1 MNFRILAKFLG
12 ALLLLESMAMAA
24 CGVFAW
30 LDTASAGDDPTP
42 LFLSALIVCA
52 AGALL
57 VLAGLVKI
65 DRVPRREGI
74 VVVGLGWVL
83 CGVFGSLPYMMGEPS
98 LPPADALF
106 ESVSG
111 FTTTGS
117 TVLTGDVATGRDIAS
132 WPRGLLMWRSVTQW
146 MGGMGILVLFVAIL
160 SYLGM
165 GSKSLF
171 RNESSFQTGEA
182 TQARIRDMAVTL
194 WNIYVCITAVCAV
207 GLKLMGLTTYNAIS
221 HAFTVVSTGG
231 FSPHNESIGYYSSWG
246 NGWLIELWLSLFMVI
261 CSISFLFWVVL
272 LRKRWKRLRDDE
284 EGLFFIVLCLA
295 ATVVIASGVASS
307 QSLDFLTA
315 LRQSWFTVT
324 SIAST
329 TGYSTVDYTGADA
342 GSAWPGFALILL
354 AGMMLLGGCSGS
366 TAGGLKVSRLI
377 VFFKTARFEIVKA
390 FRPNQVFRMHVN
402 GNALGSNDRAQTVVF
417 VALYAF
423 ITLVSCFLVALV
435 EVSNDMDMLTAFGCV
450 VATLANI
457 GPGFGDVGPSDNFGQ
472 LMPVTKVFLSL
483 LMILGRLEL
492 YAILV
497 LFMPSVWKRY

>member
-1 MNFRILAKFLG
+1 MNFRILSKFLG
-12 ALLLLESMAMAA
+12 ALLLLESLAMAA
-24 CGVFAW
+24 CGIFAW
-30 LDTASAGDDPTP
+30 LDSASKMDDPFP
-42 LFLSALIVCA
+42 LFLSALIV
-52 AGALL
+52 AGAGTLL
-57 VLAGLVKI
+57 VLGGMVKI
-65 DRVPRREGI
+65 DRIPRREGI
-74 VVVGLGWVL
+74 VVVGLGWIM
-83 CGVFGSLPYMMGEPS
+83 CGAFGSLPYILGEPS
-98 LPPADALF
+98 LPVADALF

-117 TVLTGDVATGRDIAS
+117 TVMSGDVESGMDIAS
-132 WPRGLLMWRSVTQW
+132 WPRGILMWRSVTQW

-182 TQARIRDMAVTL
+182 TTARIRDTAMTL
-194 WNIYVCITAVCAV
+194 WYVYVCITAVCAV
-207 GLKLMGLTTYNAIS
+207 GLKCMGLTTYNAIS

-231 FSPHNESIGYYSSWG
+231 FSPHNESIGYYSGWG
-246 NGWLIELWLSLFMVI
+246 NGWVIELWLSLFMVI

-272 LRKRWKRLRDDE
+272 LRKRWKRLKSDE
-284 EGLFFIVLCLA
+284 EGLFFIVMCLA
-295 ATVVIASGVASS
+295 ASVVIASGVASS
-307 QSLDFLTA
+307 QSLNFWTA
-315 LRQSWFTVT
+315 LRHSWFTVT

-329 TGYSTVDYTGADA
+329 TGFGTVDY
-342 GSAWPGFALILL
+342 SEWPGFVLILI

-402 GNALGSNDRAQTVVF
+402 GNALGSNERAQTVVF

-423 ITLVSCFLVALV
+423 ITLISCFIVALI
-435 EVSNDMDMLTAFGCV
+435 EASNSMDMITAFGCV

-457 GPGFGDVGPSDNFGQ
+457 GPGFGDVGPASNFGH
-472 LMPVTKVFLSL
+472 LEPVTKVFLSL

-497 LFMPSVWKRY
+497 LFTPSVWRKY

>member
-12 ALLLLESMAMAA
+12 ALLLLESIAMAV

-30 LDTASAGDDPTP
+30 LDSVPGDEAATSA
-42 LFLSALIVCA
+42 LFLSAGIVA
-52 AGALL
+52 LGGALMM
-57 VLAGLVKI
+57 VCGIGKI

-74 VVVGLGWVL
+74 VVVGLGWL
-83 CGVFGSLPYMMGEPS
+83 MCGIVGSLPYILGEPK
-98 LPPADALF
+98 LELADALF

-117 TVLTGDVATGRDIAS
+117 TVMGANPAIGLDIES
-132 WPRGLLMWRSVTQW
+132 WPRGILMWRSVTQW
-146 MGGMGILVLFVAIL
+146 LGGMGILVLFVAIL

-182 TQARIRDMAVTL
+182 TTARIRDTAMTL
-194 WNIYVCITAVCAV
+194 WKVYVVITVVCAI
-207 GLKLMGLTTYNAIS
+207 GLKAMGLTTYNAIS

-231 FSPHNESIGYYSSWG
+231 FSPHNTSVGHYMEWG
-246 NGWLIELWLSLFMVI
+246 NSWLIELWLSLFMVI
-261 CSISFLFWVVL
+261 CSISFLVWVVL
-272 LRKRWKRLRDDE
+272 LRKKWKRLRDEE
-284 EGLFFIVLCLA
+284 EGRLFIVLCVGAALILA
-295 ATVVIASGVASS
+295 FGIANS
-307 QSLDFLTA
+307 QSTDFLTA
-315 LRQSWFTVT
+315 LRHSWFTIA

-329 TGYSTVDYTGADA
+329 TGFGTVDYTE
-342 GSAWPGFALILL
+342 WPSFALILI
-354 AGMMLLGGCSGS
+354 AGMMFLGGCSGS

-377 VFFKTARFEIVKA
+377 VFLKTARFEIVKA

-402 GNALGSNDRAQTVVF
+402 GNALGEAERAQTVVF

-423 ITLVSCFLVALV
+423 IVIVSCFVVALL
-435 EVSNDMDMLTAFGCV
+435 ESGNKGGTDMITAFGCV

-457 GPGFGDVGPSDNFGQ
+457 GPGFGDVGPSGNFAH
-472 LMPVTKVFLSL
+472 LLPVTKIFLSL

-497 LFMPSVWKRY
+497 LFMPTLWKKY

>member
-1 MNFRILAKFLG
+1 MNFRILGRFLG
-12 ALLLLESMAMAA
+12 ALLLLESIAMAA
-24 CGVFAW
+24 CGLFAW
-30 LDTASAGDDPTP
+30 IDSLSHDDDPYP
-42 LFLSALIVCA
+42 LFLAAMITA
-52 AGALL
+52 AGGAMLML
-57 VLAGLVKI
+57 GGIVKI
-65 DRVPRREGI
+65 DRIPRREGI

-83 CGVFGSLPYMMGEPS
+83 CGVFGSLPYMLGDPS

-117 TVLTGDVATGRDIAS
+117 TVMTDIAS
-132 WPRGLLMWRSVTQW
+132 WPRGILMWRSVTQW

-182 TQARIRDMAVTL
+182 TTARIRDTAMTL
-194 WNIYVCITAVCAV
+194 WYIYVCITAVCAV

-231 FSPHNESIGYYSSWG
+231 FSPHNASIAHYSHWT

-272 LRKRWKRLRDDE
+272 LRKRWKRLKDDE
-284 EGLFFIVLCLA
+284 EGLFFIVLCFA
-295 ATVVIASGVASS
+295 SAVVIGSGVAAS
-307 QSLDFLTA
+307 QGMHPLTA
-315 LRQSWFTVT
+315 LRHSWFTVT

-329 TGYSTVDYTGADA
+329 TGYGTVDYA
-342 GSAWPGFALILL
+342 SWPGFALILL
-354 AGMMLLGGCSGS
+354 AGLMLLGGCSGS

-377 VFFKTARFEIVKA
+377 VFLKTARFEIVKA
-390 FRPNQVFRMHVN
+390 FRPNRIFRMHVN
-402 GNALGSNDRAQTVVF
+402 GNALGANDRAQTMVF
-417 VALYAF
+417 VSLYAF
-423 ITLVSCFLVALV
+423 IILISCFLVALV
-435 EVSNDMDMLTAFGCV
+435 EASNEMDMITAFGAV

-457 GPGFGDVGPSDNFGQ
+457 GPGFGEVGPAENFGH
-472 LMPVTKVFLSL
+472 LLPVTKVFLSL

-492 YAILV
+492 YAMLV

>member
-12 ALLLLESMAMAA
+12 ALLLLESIAMAA

-30 LDTASAGDDPTP
+30 MDPVPGDLSAMSS
-42 LFLSALIVCA
+42 LFLSAGI
-52 AGALL
+52 GALVGSL
-57 VLAGLVKI
+57 MMLCGIGKI

-83 CGVFGSLPYMMGEPS
+83 CGIVGSLPYMLGEPRLEMS
-98 LPPADALF
+98 DALF

-117 TVLTGDVATGRDIAS
+117 TIMQTNPLAGLDIES
-132 WPRGLLMWRSVTQW
+132 WPRGILLWRSVTQW
-146 MGGMGILVLFVAIL
+146 LGGMGILVLFVAIL

-182 TQARIRDMAVTL
+182 TTARIRDTAMTL
-194 WNIYVCITAVCAV
+194 WKVYVVITLVCV
-207 GLKLMGLTTYNAIS
+207 IGLKAMGLSTYNAIS

-231 FSPHNESIGYYSSWG
+231 FSPHNESIGHYSGWG
-246 NGWLIELWLSLFMVI
+246 NGWLVELWLSLFMVI
-261 CSISFLFWVVL
+261 CSMNFLIWVVL
-272 LRKRWKRLRDDE
+272 LRKRWKRLQDE
-284 EGLFFIVLCLA
+284 EEGRLFIVFCLA
-295 ATVVIASGVASS
+295 ASVVLSFGVASS
-307 QSLDFLTA
+307 QSMDFFTA
-315 LRQSWFTVT
+315 LRQSWFTVV

-329 TGYSTVDYTGADA
+329 TGFGTVDYLQ
-342 GSAWPGFALILL
+342 WPSYGLILL
-354 AGMMLLGGCSGS
+354 AGMMFLGGCSGS
-366 TAGGLKVSRLI
+366 TAGGMKVSRLI
-377 VFFKTARFEIVKA
+377 VFLKTARFEIVKA

-402 GNALGSNDRAQTVVF
+402 GNALGGGERAQTVVF

-423 ITLVSCFLVALV
+423 IVMLSWFVVALL
-435 EVSNDMDMLTAFGCV
+435 EAGNGMDMLTAFGCV
-450 VATLANI
+450 AATLANI
-457 GPGFGDVGPSDNFGQ
+457 GPGFGDVGPSGNFAH
-472 LMPVTKVFLSL
+472 LLPVTKVFLSL

-497 LFMPSVWKRY
+497 LFMPSIWRKY

>member
-1 MNFRILAKFLG
+1 MNFRILARFLG
-12 ALLLLESMAMAA
+12 ALLLLESMAMSS
-24 CGVFAW
+24 CGIFAW
-30 LDTASAGDDPTP
+30 LDSASELDDPRP
-42 LFLSALIVCA
+42 LFLSAIIT
-52 AGALL
+52 ALGG
-57 VLAGLVKI
+57 GLLMLGGMVKVDKI
-65 DRVPRREGI
+65 PRREGI

-83 CGVFGSLPYMMGEPS
+83 CGIFGSLPYLLGEPNLS
-98 LPPADALF
+98 CVDALF

-117 TVLTGDVATGRDIAS
+117 TVMSDIAS
-132 WPRGLLMWRSVTQW
+132 WPRGILMWRSVTQW

-182 TQARIRDMAVTL
+182 TTARIRDTAMTL
-194 WNIYVCITAVCAV
+194 WYVYVCITVVCV
-207 GLKLMGLTTYNAIS
+207 LGLKAMGLTTYNAVS

-272 LRKRWKRLRDDE
+272 LRKRWKRLKDDE
-284 EGLFFIVLCLA
+284 EGLLFIVLCLSA
-295 ATVVIASGVASS
+295 AVVMASGIASS
-307 QSLDFLTA
+307 QELDFWTS
-315 LRQSWFTVT
+315 LRYAWFTVT

-329 TGYSTVDYTGADA
+329 TGFGTVDY
-342 GSAWPGFALILL
+342 SSWPGFVLILL

-402 GNALGSNDRAQTVVF
+402 GNALGANERAQTVVF

-423 ITLVSCFLVALV
+423 ITLVSCFVVALI
-435 EVSNDMDMLTAFGCV
+435 EASSQMDVLTAFGCV

-457 GPGFGDVGPSDNFGQ
+457 GPGFGDVGPADNFGH
-472 LMPVTKVFLSL
+472 LLPVTKVFLSL

-497 LFMPSVWKRY
+497 LFMPSVWKKY

>member
-12 ALLLLESMAMAA
+12 ALLLLESVAMAF

-30 LDTASAGDDPTP
+30 LDDVPGDVGAMKA
-42 LFLSALIVCA
+42 LFLSAGVVAVGGLL
-52 AGALL
+52 LL
-57 VLAGLVKI
+57 VCGIGKI
-65 DRVPRREGI
+65 DRIPRREGI
-74 VVVGLGWVL
+74 VVVGLGWLL
-83 CGVFGSLPYMMGEPS
+83 CGAVGSLPYLLGEPK
-98 LPPADALF
+98 LEIADALF
-106 ESVSG
+106 ESASG

-117 TVLTGDVATGRDIAS
+117 TVMSADSSVAGNIES
-132 WPRGLLMWRSVTQW
+132 WPRGILMWRSVTQW
-146 MGGMGILVLFVAIL
+146 LGGMGILVLFVAIL

-182 TQARIRDMAVTL
+182 STARIRDTAMIL
-194 WNIYVCITAVCAV
+194 WKVYVCITVVCV
-207 GLKLMGLTTYNAIS
+207 LGLKAMGLTTYNAVS

-231 FSPHNESIGYYSSWG
+231 FSPHNASVGHYMDWG
-246 NGWLIELWLSLFMVI
+246 NGWLIELWLSLFMVV
-261 CSISFLFWVVL
+261 CSMSFLVWVVL
-272 LRKRWKRLRDDE
+272 LRKRWKRLRDEE
-284 EGLFFIVLCLA
+284 EGRLFVVLCVVSAVVLA
-295 ATVVIASGVASS
+295 FGIASS
-307 QSLDFLTA
+307 QTVDFLTA
-315 LRQSWFTVT
+315 LRHSWFTIT

-329 TGYSTVDYTGADA
+329 TGFGTVDYTE
-342 GSAWPGFALILL
+342 WPSFGLIMI

-377 VFFKTARFEIVKA
+377 VFLKTARFEIVKA

-402 GNALGSNDRAQTVVF
+402 GNALGETERGQTVVF

-423 ITLVSCFLVALV
+423 IVIVSCFVVALL
-435 EVSNDMDMLTAFGCV
+435 ESANGTDMITSFGCV

-457 GPGFGDVGPSDNFGQ
+457 GPGFGDVGPSGNFAH
-472 LMPVTKVFLSL
+472 LLPVTKLFLSV

-497 LFMPSVWKRY
+497 LFMPSIWRKY

>member
-1 MNFRILAKFLG
+1 MNFRILARFLG
-12 ALLLLESMAMAA
+12 ALLLLESLAMAG
-24 CGVFAW
+24 CGLFAW
-30 LDTASAGDDPTP
+30 WDSVSRYDDPTP
-42 LFLSALIVCA
+42 LFVSALVTSVV
-52 AGALL
+52 GA
-57 VLAGLVKI
+57 VLMLGGIVKI
-65 DRVPRREGI
+65 DRIPRREGI

-83 CGVFGSLPYMMGEPS
+83 CGIFGSLPYIFGEPS
-98 LPPADALF
+98 LSYSDALF

-117 TVLTGDVATGRDIAS
+117 TVMSGDPATGADIES
-132 WPRGLLMWRSVTQW
+132 WPRGILMWRSVTQW

-182 TQARIRDMAVTL
+182 TTARIRDTAMTL
-194 WNIYVCITAVCAV
+194 WYVYVCITAVCAI

-231 FSPHNESIGYYSSWG
+231 FSPHNESIAYYSAWG
-246 NGWLIELWLSLFMVI
+246 NGWLIELWLSVFMVI
-261 CSISFLFWVVL
+261 CSVSFLFWVVL
-272 LRKRWKRLRDDE
+272 LRKRWKRLKDDE
-284 EGLFFIVLCLA
+284 EGLFFIFLCMGA
-295 ATVVIASGVASS
+295 AVVIASGVASS
-307 QSLDFLTA
+307 QAMDVWTA

-329 TGYSTVDYTGADA
+329 TGFGTVDYT
-342 GSAWPGFALILL
+342 AWPGFALILL
-354 AGMMLLGGCSGS
+354 AGLMLLGGCSGS
-366 TAGGLKVSRLI
+366 TAGGLKVSRLL

-402 GNALGSNDRAQTVVF
+402 GNALGANERAQTVF
-417 VALYAF
+417 FIALYAF
-423 ITLVSCFLVALV
+423 IALISCFFVALV
-435 EVSNDMDMLTAFGCV
+435 EAANHMDMVTAFGCV

-457 GPGFGDVGPSDNFGQ
+457 GPGFGEVGPSGNFGH
-472 LMPVTKVFLSL
+472 LLPVTKVFLSL

-497 LFMPSVWKRY
+497 LFMPSVWKKY

>member
-1 MNFRILAKFLG
+1 MNLRILSKFLG

-30 LDTASAGDDPTP
+30 MDSASELDDPHP
-42 LFLSALIVCA
+42 LFFSAMITAL
-52 AGALL
+52 GGGLL
-57 VLAGLVKI
+57 VLGGMVKV
-65 DRVPRREGI
+65 DRIPRREGI
-74 VVVGLGWVL
+74 VVVGLGWIM
-83 CGVFGSLPYMMGEPS
+83 CGVFGSLPYVLGSPS
-98 LPPADALF
+98 LPWADALF

-117 TVLTGDVATGRDIAS
+117 TVMADIAS
-132 WPRGLLMWRSVTQW
+132 WPRGILLWRSVTQW

-182 TQARIRDMAVTL
+182 TTARIRDTAMTL
-194 WNIYVCITAVCAV
+194 WYVYVCITAACVV
-207 GLKLMGLTTYNAIS
+207 GLKAMGLTTYNAVS

-231 FSPHNESIGYYSSWG
+231 FSPHNESIAYYSNWG
-246 NGWLIELWLSLFMVI
+246 NGWLIELWLSLFMVV

-284 EGLFFIVLCLA
+284 EGLFFMVLCFA
-295 ATVVIASGVASS
+295 ATVIITSGVASS
-307 QSLDFLTA
+307 QSLDYLTA
-315 LRQSWFTVT
+315 LRQVWFTVT

-329 TGYSTVDYTGADA
+329 TGFGTVDYTV
-342 GSAWPGFALILL
+342 WPGFALILL

-377 VFFKTARFEIVKA
+377 VFFKTARFEIVRA
-390 FRPNQVFRMHVN
+390 FRPNRVFRMHVN
-402 GNALGSNDRAQTVVF
+402 GNALGSNERAQTVVF

-423 ITLVSCFLVALV
+423 IMLMSCFVVALI
-435 EVSNDMDMLTAFGCV
+435 EAGNQMDMLTAFGCV

-457 GPGFGDVGPSDNFGQ
+457 GPGFGDVGPMEDFGH

-497 LFMPSVWKRY
+497 LFMPSVWRRY

>member
-12 ALLLLESMAMAA
+12 ALLLLESIAMAI

-30 LDTASAGDDPTP
+30 MDAVPGDVGAMSA
-42 LFLSALIVCA
+42 LFLSAGIV
-52 AGALL
+52 ALVGSL
-57 VLAGLVKI
+57 MMVCGIGKI

-83 CGVFGSLPYMMGEPS
+83 CGLVGSLPYMLGEPK
-98 LPPADALF
+98 LELANALF

-117 TVLTGDVATGRDIAS
+117 SVMGTNPEAGLDIAS
-132 WPRGLLMWRSVTQW
+132 WPRGILMWRSVTQW
-146 MGGMGILVLFVAIL
+146 LGGMGILVLFVAIL

-182 TQARIRDMAVTL
+182 TTARIRDTAMTL
-194 WNIYVCITAVCAV
+194 WKVYVVITLVCV
-207 GLKLMGLTTYNAIS
+207 IGLKAMGLGTYNAIS

-261 CSISFLFWVVL
+261 CSMSFLIWVVL
-272 LRKRWKRLRDDE
+272 LRKRWKRLRDEE
-284 EGLFFIVLCLA
+284 EGRLFIVFCIGA
-295 ATVVIASGVASS
+295 AVALSFGVASS
-307 QSLDFLTA
+307 QSMDFFTA
-315 LRQSWFTVT
+315 LRQSWFTVA

-329 TGYSTVDYTGADA
+329 TGFITVDY
-342 GSAWPGFALILL
+342 SQWPSCGLILL
-354 AGMMLLGGCSGS
+354 AAMMFLGGCSGS
-366 TAGGLKVSRLI
+366 TAGGMKVSRLI
-377 VFFKTARFEIVKA
+377 VFLKTARFEIVKA

-402 GNALGSNDRAQTVVF
+402 GNALGESERAQTVVF

-423 ITLVSCFLVALV
+423 IVLASCFVVALL
-435 EVSNDMDMLTAFGCV
+435 EAGNGMDMLTSFGCV
-450 VATLANI
+450 AATLANI
-457 GPGFGDVGPSDNFGQ
+457 GPGFGDVGPDGNFAH
-472 LMPVTKVFLSL
+472 LLPITKVFLSL

-497 LFMPSVWKRY
+497 LFMPSIWRKY

>member
-12 ALLLLESMAMAA
+12 ALLLLESFAMAL

-30 LDTASAGDDPTP
+30 FDSASHNDDPFP
-42 LFLSALIVCA
+42 LFLSASIVA
-52 AGALL
+52 IGGLL
-57 VLAGLVKI
+57 LMLGGMVKI
-65 DRVPRREGI
+65 QRIPRREGI
-74 VVVGLGWVL
+74 VVVGLGWIL
-83 CGVFGSLPYMMGEPS
+83 CGIVGSLPYIFGEPR
-98 LPPADALF
+98 LPLADALF
-106 ESVSG
+106 ESISG

-117 TVLTGDVATGRDIAS
+117 TVMSGDPHSGREIAS
-132 WPRGLLMWRSVTQW
+132 WPRGILLWRSVTQW
-146 MGGMGILVLFVAIL
+146 LGGMGILVLFVAIL

-182 TQARIRDMAVTL
+182 TTARIRDTAMTL
-194 WNIYVCITAVCAV
+194 WYVYVCITAVCAI
-207 GLKLMGLTTYNAIS
+207 GLKAMGLTTYNAIL

-231 FSPHNESIGYYSSWG
+231 FSPHNESVGYYSAWG

-272 LRKRWKRLRDDE
+272 LRKRWQRLRDDE
-284 EGLFFIVLCLA
+284 EGVFFIVLCFVASLAIACGLA
-295 ATVVIASGVASS
+295 AS
-307 QSLDFLTA
+307 QSTDVWVS
-315 LRQSWFTVT
+315 LRHSWFTVT

-329 TGYSTVDYTGADA
+329 TGFGTVDYTT
-342 GSAWPGFALILL
+342 WPAFALILL

-377 VFFKTARFEIVKA
+377 VFLKTMRFEVVKA

-402 GNALGSNDRAQTVVF
+402 GNALGNSERSQAVVF
-417 VALYAF
+417 IALYAF
-423 ITLVSCFLVALV
+423 ITLVSCLV
-435 EVSNDMDMLTAFGCV
+435 VSLIEAGNGMDMLTAFGCV

-457 GPGFGDVGPSDNFGQ
+457 GPGFGDVGPADNFGH
-472 LMPVTKVFLSL
+472 LLPATKVFLSL

-497 LFMPSVWKRY
+497 LFVPSLWRKY